1 VATRK
6 QKVKVGAFLGVCI
19 GLAVAATMVITGLYK
34 APGTPYWLEFE
45 ESILGLYEGG
55 LVVYLGVPVGK
66 VKEIFV
72 TENRK
77 AHVEVLIDP
86 HKVTLHPDVQGQLVL
101 YSIAAGTMAVGLD
114 GGDPK
119 QGQLPANSQIPTKM
133 STFGAISS
141 QITEVMDKV
150 SGIAGKVH
158 DELAELGDRDVK
170 DIVDR
175 VKGLLEKGDG
185 LAEKGSEFLT
195 ETTET
200 IKKVRG
206 NVDTVMDAL
215 EGRSKDL
222 EKLAA
227 DMQRLVKVA
236 ADKLEQFNVPQT
248 QANLNA
254 ALKNIATLAEEM
266 DKTVNKLG
274 TVAADVSHD
283 AGNVEYTLRGAVID
297 LRRAFESIRVLLEQL
312 QQDPSQL
319 VRGKAK
325 VVTEP

>member
-1 VATRK
+1 MATRK

-19 GLAVAATMVITGLYK
+19 GLMAVATMVITGLYK
-34 APGTPYWLEFE
+34 EPGTPYWLEFD

-77 AHVEVLIDP
+77 AHVEALIDP
-86 HKVTLHPDVQGQLVL
+86 HKVTLHNGVQGQLTL
-101 YSIAAGTMAVGLD
+101 YSIAAGTMAIGLD
-114 GGDPK
+114 GGNPAE
-119 QGQLPANSQIPTKM
+119 GPLPPNSQIPTKM

-150 SGIAGKVH
+150 STIAEKVNT
-158 DELAELGDRDVK
+158 ELGGLDDKDVK
-170 DIVDR
+170 ELVDR
-175 VKGLLEKGDG
+175 VKSILEKGEG
-185 LAEKGSEFLT
+185 LADKGSEFLT

-200 IKKVRG
+200 IKQVHG
-206 NVDTVMDAL
+206 NIDQIMGTL

-222 EKLAA
+222 ERLAV
-227 DMQRLVKVA
+227 DMQRLVTTA
-236 ADKLEQFNVPQT
+236 TDKLQQFDVPRT
-248 QANLNA
+248 QENLNE
-254 ALKNIATLAEEM
+254 ALKNVASLAEEM
-266 DKTVNKLG
+266 DNTVSKLG
-274 TVAADVSHD
+274 TVAADVSHQTD
-283 AGNVEYTLRGAVID
+283 NVEYSLRATMVD
-297 LRRAFESIRVLLEQL
+297 LRRTFESLRVLMDQL

-325 VVTEP
+325 IKTEP